1 MLSMLKVRTAVY
13 DWDNTLKIMLISS
26 LYYIYTY
33 HVLQGFFNKCT
44 GKSTGI
50 LPVHDGNVAGARRR
64 CFFGLSGPVQHRR
77 PVLSG
82 ASLDL
87 SPFPVRC

>member
-1 MLSMLKVRTAVY
+1 MLKVRTAVY

-64 CFFGLSGPVQHRR
+64 CFFLPVRTGAA
-77 PVLSG
+77 PATC
-82 ASLDL
+82 ASLIV
-87 SPFPVRC
+87 SYN